1 MRTTVRIDD
10 DLLAELKQ
18 RANGAPLTTVLN
30 ETLRRGLMADDDAK
44 LRKVK
49 NFRQRTVSLGKP
61 LIDINKALSILNEQD
76 DIEMLRKMGLLK
88 DPENGRD
95 AG

>member
-1 MRTTVRIDD
+1 M
-10 DLLAELKQ
+10 LAELKQ